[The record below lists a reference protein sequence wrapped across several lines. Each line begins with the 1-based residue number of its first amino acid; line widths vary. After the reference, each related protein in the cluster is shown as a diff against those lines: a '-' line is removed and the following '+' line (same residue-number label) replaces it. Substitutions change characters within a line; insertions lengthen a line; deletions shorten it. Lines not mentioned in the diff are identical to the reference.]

1 MATLNELG
9 RNSAA
14 LSYGPSTTGA
24 DLWPTLAA
32 LDGWIRNDTLQGT
45 VTCSG
50 TTVTGVGTAFTTQ
63 VEAGFVIMIAGVP
76 KTVASVTSDTALEV
90 TIAYTTATVIASAVK
105 VLNTTNNLLT
115 GITTATNAT
124 FQVRGATN
132 GRVYCVAGSQQITGI
147 GTFFL
152 SDCTNSVTL
161 QAVTGT
167 VAIDTSG
174 NVTGSATSF
183 VAQQGAQNGLFPGD
197 SIAVTLNGR
206 TQYFIINTVT
216 GDGAATLVTPPA
228 TAIAA
233 GATIAKAQ
241 NGVIGRKIQING
253 RLRTVTGISSNSIMT
268 VNAPMDFTDSNL
280 RYKTFPRGTISNGTN
295 ATTQWTFT
303 ALSTGTNRM
312 QVTAPSAFIS
322 VGATIYNI
330 WQGTVALTAG
340 TLISAQEFGGL
351 GTAITQSPINAE
363 LGTSTISVSSSTSI
377 VVGQLISG
385 NGAPLLGIQTGTYVT
400 GIVGNSATISS
411 TVTTA
416 IVAQQGFFYTPGG
429 AGTYLTTQPTTIATS
444 ATTVSAVQ
452 GTGTNFLWDLQTGDQ
467 VWIGDELRTL
477 NFNTLTGTLS
487 SSIPTAA
494 TNYGYTTDYAGY
506 SGVATHVLRQ
516 TYFGSSF
523 KRDETYIT
531 MSASPATISN
541 VVQTEIRQGDDLII
555 DGTEVTI
562 AQVVN
567 TSTTAFRLTQDFTH
581 TPNALQVYK
590 KRKLHGFVLEG
601 TREGG
606 PGLSFNGLST
616 ATQGIKW
623 SQLASITATTSVLY
637 DIGATQI
644 LVSAVPFTNT
654 ALPNHFIKIS
664 GAGGAPIALTGQI
677 NSAVATTTLTGL
689 NTQFTTQLHIG
700 AEIIIAGQH
709 LVVIAINSDTSMVV
723 HAAVTVIGPTPF
735 YRSVPLY
742 TYIAAIA
749 GNLITLGTPI
759 RHPVYSTGVAAN
771 NPPLVFFMAHSA
783 DFIEYVYSAPNK
795 SADAVPLINTSNDRK
810 YFGIRYWPLLSNT
823 QVLTTGT
830 GTIAAATA
838 GIATP
843 VYERWAAAYGGAHGV
858 GVNMSDMSGGTMV
871 VGTQTT
877 TAFTVGS
884 PITGSI
890 TTSMQAQGTAGNSI
904 TALTSAQGTQGLANS
919 AYTMSQSY
927 GSGLGATTVFG
938 LNGVFDIQSLTQ
950 TTGGY
955 LYLFANPRYFVLQG
969 KSYSNIQ
976 TQWQGVI
983 EFERAQPE
991 DTGSG
996 LGTSAGIV
1004 YSTLGGGTQLAQGF
1018 SGAPTNTTAAG
1029 FSQSIQYLPG
1039 IAPWPCFAYF
1049 NSNRFPVGSAQN
1061 ATLPV
1066 ASLYPIHG
1074 GIFATPRVRNSVGD
1088 LVGINAHIYSAATI
1102 TTGRWGHVVEFGATG
1117 SYTSPGTLANNA
1129 LPAQPTN
1136 TVPQIHMGQIVP
1148 VYTNVYNSK
1157 RFMFSPVVVLGPA
1170 YDPDIRGRIY
1180 GLKVLPSALG
1190 TLMDTVSITVDSN
1203 SFYDSTQ
1210 SAKDH
1215 WVIGTPPTAGALSGQ
1230 QTVVTYR
1237 FTTLQNA
1244 TTGPQQSWRSL
1255 EDTNTQGTSG
1265 APSTFVNNF
1274 RWALPA

>member
-14 LSYGPSTTGA
+14 LSYGPSTSGA

-32 LDGWIRNDTLQGT
+32 LDSWIRNDTLQGT

-76 KTVASVTSDTALEV
+76 KIVSSVTSDTSLEV
-90 TIAYTTATVIASAVK
+90 TIAYTTATSIASACK
-105 VLNTTNNLLT
+105 VLPSTNNLLT
-115 GITTATNAT
+115 GITTATNAS
-124 FQVRGATN
+124 FQVRGTTN
-132 GRVYCVAGSQQITGI
+132 GRVYCTAGSQTITGV
-147 GTFFL
+147 GTYFL
-152 SDCTNSVTL
+152 SDATNSVVL
-161 QAVTGT
+161 QTVAGT

-174 NVTGSATSF
+174 NITGSGTSF
-183 VAQQGAQNGLFPGD
+183 VASQGSQNGLYPGD
-197 SIAVTLNGR
+197 CIAVTLNGA

-216 GDGAATLVTPPA
+216 GDGAATLVTAPTA
-228 TAIAA
+228 AIAA
-233 GATIAKAQ
+233 GATIAKAT

-253 RLRTVTGISSNSIMT
+253 RLRTVTGIASNTVMT

-280 RYKTFPRGTISNGTN
+280 RYKTYPRGTIANGTN
-295 ATTQWTFT
+295 ATTGWTFT
-303 ALSTGTNRM
+303 ALSTGTTNL
-312 QVTAPSAFIS
+312 VATTPSGWIPT
-322 VGATIYNI
+322 GAVLYNV
-330 WQGTVALTAG
+330 WQGTTALTAG
-340 TLISAQEFGGL
+340 TTIVNQQFGAL
-351 GTAITQSPINAE
+351 GTAATQSPITAE
-363 LGTSTISVSSSTSI
+363 LGTSTISVSSATLLA
-377 VVGQLISG
+377 VGHLLAG
-385 NGAPLLGIQTGTYVT
+385 NGAPLAGFQTGTYIT
-400 GIVGNSATISS
+400 AISGNSATISL
-411 TVTTA
+411 TATTA
-416 IVAQQGFFYTPGG
+416 VSTTGFFYVPGG
-429 AGTYLTTQPTTIATS
+429 PGTYTTNQATTMASS

-452 GTGTNFLWDLQTGDQ
+452 GTGTNFLWDLRTGDQ

-477 NFNTLTGTLS
+477 NFSPTYGALTS
-487 SSIPTAA
+487 NIPTAA
-494 TNYGYTTDYAGY
+494 TNYGWTTDYAGY
-506 SGVATHVLRQ
+506 SGVAVGVMRQ
-516 TYFGSSF
+516 INFAQSF
-523 KRDETYIT
+523 KRDESYIT
-531 MSASPATISN
+531 MSAAPATVNN
-541 VVQTEIRQGDDLII
+541 VIQTEIRQGDDLII

-562 AQVVN
+562 AQVVT

-606 PGLSFNGLST
+606 PGLSFTGLST

-623 SQLASITATTSVLY
+623 SQLASITATTGVMY

-644 LVSAVPFTNT
+644 LTSAVPFTNS
-654 ALPNHFIKIS
+654 ALTNQFIKIS
-664 GAGGAPIALTGQI
+664 GAGGSPIALTGQI
-677 NSAVATTTLTGL
+677 LTAVATTTLSGI

-700 AEIIIAGQH
+700 AEIVIAGQY
-709 LVVIAINSDTSMVV
+709 LVVVAINSDTSMVV
-723 HAAVTVIGPTPF
+723 HAAVTVTGPTPF
-735 YRSVPLY
+735 YRTVPLY
-742 TYIAAIA
+742 TYIAAIS
-749 GNLITLGTPI
+749 GNTITLGTPI
-759 RHPVYSTGVAAN
+759 RNALYATAAN
-771 NPPLVFFMAHSA
+771 PPSVFFMAHSA
-783 DFIEYVYSAPNK
+783 DFLEYVYSAPNK
-795 SADAVPLINTSNDRK
+795 SADAVPLLNTSYDRK

-858 GVNMSDMSGGTMV
+858 GINMSDMSGGTMT

-877 TAFTVGS
+877 TAYVIGS
-884 PITGSI
+884 PITGSVS
-890 TTSMQAQGTAGNSI
+890 TSMVAQGTAGNSI
-904 TALTSAQGTQGLANS
+904 VAMTSAQGTQGLANS
-919 AYTMSQSY
+919 AYTMAQSY
-927 GSGLGATTVFG
+927 TSGLGATTVWG
-938 LNGVFDIQSLTQ
+938 LNGVYDIQSLTQ

-955 LYLFANPRYFVLQG
+955 LYLFANPRYFVMQG
-969 KSYSNIQ
+969 KSFSNIQ

-996 LGTSAGIV
+996 LGSSSGIV
-1004 YSTLGGGTQLAQGF
+1004 YSTLAGGNQLAQA
-1018 SGAPTNTTAAG
+1018 STTATNTTAAG
-1029 FSQSIQYLPG
+1029 FSQSIQFVPG

-1049 NSNRFPVGSAQN
+1049 NSNRFPVGSSQL

-1066 ASLYPIHG
+1066 ASVYPIHG
-1074 GIFATPRVRNSVGD
+1074 GIFSTPRVRNSVGD
-1088 LVGINAHIYSAATI
+1088 LVGINAHVYSAATI
-1102 TTGRWGHVVEFGATG
+1102 TTGRWGHTVEFGATG
-1117 SYTSPGTLANNA
+1117 AYNAVGTLANGG
-1129 LPAQPTN
+1129 LPIQTAN

-1180 GLKVLPSALG
+1180 GLKVLPSGLG

-1215 WVIGTPPTAGALSGQ
+1215 WVIGTPPTAGQLSGQ

-1237 FTTLQNA
+1237 FTTQQNA

-1255 EDTNTQGTSG
+1255 EDTNTQVSNGVT
-1265 APSTFVNNF
+1265 TWVNNF